1 VRGRDDDRQQVTACF
16 SHVAHDA
23 LRGGHLLSRKILQLA
38 IVIAIAA
45 CVAGCDSAPAGV
57 SQPSFGGSVV
67 RVDGL
72 RLPARVVGDQVDLA
86 IGNGF
91 EPRFWAGVNL
101 GSTIPGTFPGEVAAS
116 RTQYDRW
123 LRAMGEIGVR
133 LLRVYTI
140 LRPAFYDALLAYDRG
155 HPAAPIYVLH
165 GVWIP
170 EEEFLSSGDAYSTTR
185 LWRSELR
192 DAVAVIHG
200 DADLPAR
207 RGHASGRYRSDVA
220 RWVMGWSI
228 GVEWDPIAAASTDR
242 LHAGQPR
249 HRGRYIESLP
259 GSTPLETWIAAGLD
273 YVARLEAR
281 RGWSRPL
288 TFTNWLTT
296 DPLHHPREPSAKED
310 LVSVDAMHLRATA
323 RWPAGFFASYH
334 AYPYYPDFLRYEYP
348 RTRRARDGKLDP
360 YAGYLRA
367 LRRHHAGQ
375 AVMITEFGIPTAIGS
390 AHRGPLGRDQG
401 DHNEREA
408 GAIEADL
415 LRDIRD
421 EGFAGGLKFEWID
434 EWFKFTWNTI
444 DLEQPAGRR
453 QLWRNPLTNEEHFGV
468 VAAEAGERAT
478 MLLDGRD
485 EDWTRGASQ
494 VIAESRGPVRE
505 VRATHD
511 EEYLWLRLRFDR
523 DEQWREGPVRVGF
536 DVAPAGNRGLPG
548 AVGIDPQA
556 DVAVTIGPGD
566 QASLRWA
573 AALDPLPFLYGI
585 DHRYIPYDAR
595 ADRPGSGV
603 WRAPRLIMN
612 RSYLVPGTSRRS
624 PVELLDV
631 SRLRWGTGDPA
642 AEGFDQRALV
652 DGHGKVLELRLPW
665 SMLAFADPSSLRVLR
680 PLADGRISTQPV
692 QRVGI
697 TLAVPGAPPL
707 VTGGYAWEPWNRV
720 DFHERR
726 KASWNALAQAFA
738 ETTSSSDRPDTAVR
752 ANP

>member
-1 VRGRDDDRQQVTACF
+1 MAC
-16 SHVAHDA
+16 SSRVAHD
-23 LRGGHLLSRKILQLA
+23 LVRRGHFMPSKVLQLLVVTA
-38 IVIAIAA
+38 ITMS
-45 CVAGCDSAPAGV
+45 VAGCASTPSGV
-57 SQPSFGGSVV
+57 SQPIFAGSVV
-67 RVDGL
+67 HVDGL
-72 RLPARVVGDQVDLA
+72 SLPARVVGDHLDLA
-86 IGNGF
+86 VGTGF
-91 EPRFWAGVNL
+91 APRFWAGVNL
-101 GSTIPGTFPGEVAAS
+101 GSTIPGTSPGEVAAT
-116 RTQYDRW
+116 RAHYDRW
-123 LRAMGEIGVR
+123 LREMGELGVR

-155 HPAAPIYVLH
+155 HPDAPIYVLH

-185 LWRSELR
+185 LWRPELR

-207 RGHASGRYRSDVA
+207 RGHASGRYRSNVA

-228 GVEWDPIAAASTDR
+228 GVEWDPAASSSTDHR
-242 LHAGQPR
+242 HAGRPR

-259 GSTPLETWIAAGLD
+259 GSTPMESWIAAGLD

-288 TFTNWLTT
+288 TFTNWATT
-296 DPLHHPREPSAKED
+296 DPLHHPREPSAAED
-310 LVSVDAMHLRATA
+310 LVSVDAMHLRATS

-348 RTRRARDGKLDP
+348 RARRARDGRLDP

-367 LRRHHAGQ
+367 LRRHHVGQ
-375 AVMITEFGIPTAIGS
+375 PVMITEFGVPTALGS

-401 DHNEREA
+401 DHSEREA
-408 GAIEADL
+408 GAIEGDI

-421 EGFAGGLKFEWID
+421 EGFAGGLKFEWVD
-434 EWFKFTWNTI
+434 EWFKFTWNTF

-468 VAAEAGERAT
+468 IAAEAGERAT
-478 MLLDGRD
+478 AVLDGRD
-485 EDWTRGASQ
+485 EDWARQSSQ

-511 EEYLWLRLRFDR
+511 EEYLWLRVRFDR
-523 DEQWREGPVRVGF
+523 DEQWRRGPVRLGF
-536 DVAPAGNRGLPG
+536 DVVAEGNRGLPG
-548 AVGIDPQA
+548 AAGVDPQA
-556 DVAVTIGPGD
+556 DVAVTVGPGD
-566 QASLRWA
+566 RATLRWA

-585 DHRYIPYDAR
+585 HHSYIPYDAR

-603 WRAPRLIMN
+603 WRAPRLIVN
-612 RSYLVPGTSRRS
+612 RSYGVPGTRRRS
-624 PVELLDV
+624 PVEMLDV

-642 AEGFDQRALV
+642 ADGFDQRALAH
-652 DGHGKVLELRLPW
+652 GRGKVLELRLPW
-665 SMLAFADPSSLRVLR
+665 SMLAFADPSSMRVLR
-680 PLADGRISTQPV
+680 PLTNGRISTRPV
-692 QRVGI
+692 ERVGI

-707 VTGGYAWEPWNRV
+707 ATGGYGWEPWNRV
-720 DFHERR
+720 DSHERR
-726 KASWNALAQAFA
+726 KAGWNALARALA
-738 ETTSSSDRPDTAVR
+738 DTASLPDAPKPVV
-752 ANP
+752 ASP